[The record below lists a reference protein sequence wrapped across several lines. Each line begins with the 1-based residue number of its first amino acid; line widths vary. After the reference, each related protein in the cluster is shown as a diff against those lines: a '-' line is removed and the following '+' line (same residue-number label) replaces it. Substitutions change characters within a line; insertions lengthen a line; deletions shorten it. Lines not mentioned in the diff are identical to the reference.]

1 MYPPNNKH
9 SDPQIK
15 TITENMA
22 AMTMPTLYPSD
33 ISSGLSTINLASEA
47 SRSVSTT
54 STTKKRKRHISFFD
68 GDGDD
73 KPRPAIT
80 AIYDRATGSLVSVK
94 TFEEERAE
102 EEEEFQAWIAEKK
115 AKKAE
120 KKLIEDSKT
129 KEQDMDEALDE
140 LLFNP
145 LDIANLLGTQ

>member
-15 TITENMA
+15 ITTENMA
-22 AMTMPTLYPSD
+22 AMAMPSLYPSD
-33 ISSGLSTINLASEA
+33 ISSGLSTINLASQ
-47 SRSVSTT
+47 V
-54 STTKKRKRHISFFD
+54 STTKKRKRNISFFD
-68 GDGDD
+68 GDGDG

-80 AIYDRATGSLVSVK
+80 AIYDRATGSLLSVK
-94 TFEEERAE
+94 TFDEERAE
-102 EEEEFQAWIAEKK
+102 EEEEFRAWIAEKK

-129 KEQDMDEALDE
+129 TEQDMDEALGE

-145 LDIANLLGTQ
+145 LDIANLLGTE